1 MNYYVFHDVDSTSM
15 ITGMNGSQ
23 FNPMTVAAFVAA
35 NPQYSLQTTDTSCTC
50 ASPETWLTLATSTP
64 GSYSITTVA
73 TGTTVGVVYGPIP
86 LPPRK

>member
-1 MNYYVFHDVDSTSM
+1 MNYYVFHDVDASSM

-35 NPQYSLQTTDTSCTC
+35 NPQYSLQTTDSSCTC
-50 ASPETWLTLATSTP
+50 GSPETWLTLATPTS
-64 GSYSITTVA
+64 GSYSISTTT
-73 TGTTVGVVYGPIP
+73 TGPVVGVVYGPIP